1 LAQAGIEASPIQIEE
16 IMRRVKRAHESA
28 DKGEAQMTFYQIKKL
43 LRDLRKTPTEEE
55 FWRVAEDVTRQK
67 PKLKP
72 QEPAAPT

>member
-1 LAQAGIEASPIQIEE
+1 
-16 IMRRVKRAHESA
+16 
-28 DKGEAQMTFYQIKKL
+28 MTFYQIKKL

-55 FWRVAEDVTRQK
+55 FWRVVEDVTRQK

>member
-1 LAQAGIEASPIQIEE
+1 
-16 IMRRVKRAHESA
+16 MKRTYESV

-43 LRDLRKTPTEEE
+43 LKELRKSLTEEE
-55 FWRVAEDVTRQK
+55 FWKVVEDVTRQK